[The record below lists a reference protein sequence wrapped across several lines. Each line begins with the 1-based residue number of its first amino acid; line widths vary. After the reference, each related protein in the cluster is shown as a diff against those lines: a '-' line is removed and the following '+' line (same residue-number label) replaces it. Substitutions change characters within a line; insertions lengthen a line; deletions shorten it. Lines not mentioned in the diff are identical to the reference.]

1 MNARLLLL
9 TDRRQLPAG
18 RSLLAT
24 LTACVE
30 AGATHIVVR
39 EHDLDPNERHE
50 LIASLAA
57 LEGVTVISSRIQDP
71 AAALT
76 HEAAEAHEASEFWS
90 PVHPNSAE
98 SRADATKIRK
108 FGRSCHSREEV
119 TRAAREGALYV
130 TLSPFA
136 ASLSKPGYGPPLPSD
151 AYAGHSIPVF
161 ALGGITPAN
170 AADAVR
176 AGAHGV
182 AAMGDVMRADDPA
195 AIVRRLLTVL
205 SVEAAS
211 MQVGA

>member
-57 LEGVTVISSRIQDP
+57 LEGVTVISSRVQDP
-71 AAALT
+71 AAPLT
-76 HEAAEAHEASEFWS
+76 HEASEFWARL
-90 PVHPNSAE
+90 HPNSAD
-98 SRADATKIRK
+98 SGADTTKIRK
-108 FGRSCHSREEV
+108 FGRSCHSREQV

-182 AAMGDVMRADDPA
+182 AAMGDVMRAEDPA
-195 AIVRRLLTVL
+195 AIVRRLLAVL
-205 SVEAAS
+205 SVAAAS